1 MGFTE
6 LITYI
11 TQNGYLS
18 TAIAFIFGIATLV
31 LKFQNNGIAK
41 KLFDNNLTIA
51 DLISMVNDLK
61 QAVKELKENN
71 LNTNEMLSSTIDMI
85 HVAYAQ
91 SNLDVNTKLQ
101 LQKIYDKCPDA
112 LADQKDKLYEILEE
126 NATEEQIQE
135 VVSQVEESAVDT
147 IINKL
152 K

>member
-1 MGFTE
+1 
-6 LITYI
+6 
-11 TQNGYLS
+11 
-18 TAIAFIFGIATLV
+18 
-31 LKFQNNGIAK
+31 
-41 KLFDNNLTIA
+41 
-51 DLISMVNDLK
+51 MVNDLK
-61 QAVKELKENN
+61 QAVKELKETN
-71 LNTNEMLSSTIDMI
+71 LNTNEMLSSAIDMI

-126 NATEEQIQE
+126 DATEEQIQE

>member
-18 TAIAFIFGIATLV
+18 TGIALIFGIATLV

-41 KLFDNNLTIA
+41 KLFDNNLTIS
-51 DLISMVNDLK
+51 DLISMVSDLK
-61 QAVKELKENN
+61 QTVKELQESN

-91 SNLDVNTKLQ
+91 SSLDVNTKLQ

-126 NATEEQIQE
+126 DATEEQIQE